1 MKILDVIHGV
11 TQSWN
16 KIKPIKLV
24 RSWRKILPNV
34 EGDFLDPIEPKTSEI
49 VSEMRELMANLHGFE
64 NVDRENIE
72 EWLEHDSNNAGFQ
85 IMGEAAIISNLIQP
99 EEQETEDESGE
110 EEITNRISHK
120 TALSSVDT
128 LLEQWEFEY
137 NDIIALRKIRT
148 DIKKIIKTFLKT
160 NQNQRFS

>member
-1 MKILDVIHGV
+1 M
-11 TQSWN
+11 
-16 KIKPIKLV
+16 
-24 RSWRKILPNV
+24 
-34 EGDFLDPIEPKTSEI
+34 DPIEPKTSEI

-148 DIKKIIKTFLKT
+148 DIKKSLKH
-160 NQNQRFS
+160 S